1 MLIPRPAPLPHPLR
15 APALGLAAGL
25 RLILTGHAALVA
37 ARLQRNRRT
46 LPHASP
52 IWTLL
57 NRTIRRF
64 ARLMDLLASGRALP
78 APRCHPSRA
87 PMPGEPAIP
96 VLPRKKPV
104 PRTPGW
110 LIAAIPCEAA
120 CFQSQLETLLAQPQA
135 QAILSANPAIL
146 RVLAPVRRLLN
157 IPPYVAPRPV
167 TFAPGSGRPILHLS
181 PRAIRRRAYWLL
193 LPTPVA
199 PPAPPL
205 RENAA
210 PA

>member
-25 RLILTGHAALVA
+25 RLILTGLAALVA

-46 LPHASP
+46 LPHVSP

-64 ARLMDLLASGRALP
+64 ARLMDLLASGRPLP

-87 PMPGEPAIP
+87 PMPGEPAIHP
-96 VLPRKKPV
+96 PRKQPV

-146 RVLAPVRRLLN
+146 RVLAPVRRLLH
-157 IPPYVAPRPV
+157 IPPYIPPPDAAVSA
-167 TFAPGSGRPILHLS
+167 TGRPILHLS
-181 PRAIRRRAYWLL
+181 PRALRRRAYWLL
-193 LPTPVA
+193 LPKPLARPA
-199 PPAPPL
+199 PPAF
-205 RENAA
+205 ENAA